1 MDGGSSWSVCSIMG
15 NKMAIV
21 GNSLAGGPVKN
32 HPLNVFQLSKHWCL
46 SFLCCMWGEAGASSA
61 PPLPREQP
69 SAAFACFLLY
79 LVQLQ
84 SVHS

>member
-1 MDGGSSWSVCSIMG
+1 MDGGSCWSVCSITG

-46 SFLCCMWGEAGASSA
+46 SFLCCMRGEAGASSA
-61 PPLPREQP
+61 PLLPGEQP
-69 SAAFACFLLY
+69 SVAFACFLLY
-79 LVQLQ
+79 LGQLW
-84 SVHS
+84 SIRS